1 MPLPT
6 NNKGAECGSPCS
18 SKGIP
23 ILTLRGRFSLSHR
36 AHPQPRRGVTAVG
49 DSRGAPHRGWE
60 RRRDGARRGTAL
72 QAAPSLYL
80 RGTPS
85 ERPRRGSRTPRIA
98 AGARGSPATRPAALT
113 CLRDNAEPQP
123 EGQRANSLHLRGCGR
138 FGTVR
143 SGAERPAP
151 ELCSRRSP
159 AAATR
164 GGGRGGSTGTASF
177 SSGRP
182 PPSAEPRGASG
193 GYGAGR
199 GGTGRAAGRR
209 GGLHLRLRAEAG
221 DGGCRHLH
229 ELTSHPLQRIAP
241 RVSPSHGGA
250 HLARGRARLLS
261 PCLSVRSLEAH
272 TCARAVLH
280 PPRTHLCAHTHSCS
294 FRDYG
299 PPSCRPSTRTGSS
312 CAALSTHTHP

>member
-1 MPLPT
+1 MRVALQQQRNPHPNAPRTFLPLAPRT
-6 NNKGAECGSPCS
+6 PAAPARRHSRRRQPRCAPSGLGKAAG
-18 SKGIP
+18 
-23 ILTLRGRFSLSHR
+23 LRGAGQPYKQRPPCISAGRPRNGPVGAAAPPASPQVPGAAPQRAPQRSPASETMPSHS
-36 AHPQPRRGVTAVG
+36 QRGSVQTLFISGAAGGSV
-49 DSRGAPHRGWE
+49 RCGAPRARAVLPALPSCGDA
-60 RRRDGARRGTAL
+60 RRRAGREHRDRFLFLGPPAAL
-72 QAAPSLYL
+72 
-80 RGTPS
+80 R
-85 ERPRRGSRTPRIA
+85 RTPR
-98 AGARGSPATRPAALT
+98 GVGRVRG
-113 CLRDNAEPQP
+113 
-123 EGQRANSLHLRGCGR
+123 
-138 FGTVR
+138 
-143 SGAERPAP
+143 
-151 ELCSRRSP
+151 
-159 AAATR
+159 
-164 GGGRGGSTGTASF
+164 
-177 SSGRP
+177 
-182 PPSAEPRGASG
+182 
-193 GYGAGR
+193 GAGR

>member
-1 MPLPT
+1 MRVSLQQQRNPHPNAPRTFLPLAPRT
-6 NNKGAECGSPCS
+6 PAAPARRHS
-18 SKGIP
+18 
-23 ILTLRGRFSLSHR
+23 RRR
-36 AHPQPRRGVTAVG
+36 QPRCAPSGLGTAAG
-49 DSRGAPHRGWE
+49 RCAAWDSPTSSALPVSPRDALGTAPSGQPHPPHRRRCPGQPRNAPRSAHLPPRQCRATARGAACKLSSSPG
-60 RRRDGARRGTAL
+60 
-72 QAAPSLYL
+72 L
-80 RGTPS
+80 R
-85 ERPRRGSRTPRIA
+85 A
-98 AGARGSPATRPAALT
+98 
-113 CLRDNAEPQP
+113 
-123 EGQRANSLHLRGCGR
+123 
-138 FGTVR
+138 VR
-143 SGAERPAP
+143 CGAERPAP

-241 RVSPSHGGA
+241 RVSPSPGGA